1 MTVTMQEI
9 ADRAGV
15 SRPVVCSVLGGR
27 TTCRC
32 SKEKREEILALV
44 NKLGYQPNLQA
55 RRLRQGR
62 TRTVAILFASFRDRV
77 IGELTLGFYRGLLK
91 RGYTSILCIWE
102 SRGEIEAAYRNAVAN
117 RVDGVITRDS
127 PPEWLPDGLPI
138 VVYGDAPKGV
148 DCVRVKYRRAFDEA
162 IAHLCALGH
171 RRFGYIG
178 PNCQRREE
186 FLGACAAA
194 GLAEPAVSAGPSFI
208 ERGNEGMADLLSRK
222 KRPTAV
228 FCHNDV
234 VALSACGE
242 AARRGLAIGRDV
254 SVIGLDNTLE
264 SRLFTPALTTIDTF
278 VPDKADRMVEILLAR
293 IANPT
298 APPERVDI
306 ESKFVPRASVG
317 PCAKGRT
324 V

>member
-1 MTVTMQEI
+1 MTITMQEI

-15 SRPVVCSVLGGR
+15 SRPVVCSVLGGH

-44 NKLGYQPNLQA
+44 DKLGYQPNLQA

-62 TRTVAILFASFRDRV
+62 TRTVAILFASFRDRIV
-77 IGELTLGFYRGLLK
+77 GDLTLGFYRGLLK

-102 SRGEIEAAYRNAVAN
+102 SREEIEAAYRNAVAN
-117 RVDGVITRDS
+117 RVDGVITCDYH
-127 PPEWLPDGLPI
+127 PEWLPDGLPI

-162 IAHLCALGH
+162 VAHLRTLGH

-178 PNCQRREE
+178 LGCQRREE
-186 FLGACAAA
+186 FLAACAAA
-194 GLAEPAVSAGPSFI
+194 GLAEPAVYGGLSFI
-208 ERGNEGMADLLSRK
+208 ETGSEGMADLLSRK
-222 KRPTAV
+222 KRPTAI

-234 VALSACGE
+234 IALSACGE
-242 AARRGLAIGRDV
+242 AARRGLAVGRDV
-254 SVIGLDNTLE
+254 SVVGLDNMLE

-278 VPDKADRMVEILLAR
+278 VADKADRMVEMLLAR
-293 IANPT
+293 IETPS
-298 APPERVDI
+298 APPVRVDI
-306 ESKFVPRASVG
+306 EAKFVPRASIG
-317 PCAKGRT
+317 PCAAE
-324 V
+324 